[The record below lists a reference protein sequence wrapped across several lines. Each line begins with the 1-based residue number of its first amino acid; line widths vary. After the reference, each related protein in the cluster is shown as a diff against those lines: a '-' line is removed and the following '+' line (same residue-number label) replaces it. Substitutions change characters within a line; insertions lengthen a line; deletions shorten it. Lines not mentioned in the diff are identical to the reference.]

1 MTSQAVAK
9 KATIQKA
16 VPNLIPSALIYETL
30 DGKPLYFAGY
40 RDVLNGNKTI
50 EEIMATGK
58 KQSLMLNA
66 IQGHL
71 WRTHADKALT
81 IMTGEI
87 GIHISRNVNF
97 SCDLVVFEDATLAT
111 LDINQNYFE
120 VPPKIIVE
128 VDLQV
133 DPTSINLNQYILK
146 KTRKLLQFG
155 VEKVIWVFTD
165 PPLVSVATSK
175 GVWTINEWDTP
186 IEILDGYF
194 VNLADLFK
202 QKNIRFEPI
211 E

>member
-1 MTSQAVAK
+1 MPSLAATK
-9 KATIQKA
+9 KVTAPTA
-16 VPNLIPSALIYETL
+16 IPSALIYEIM
-30 DGKPLYFAGY
+30 DGKPIYFSGY

-71 WRTHADKALT
+71 WRTHTGTALT

-87 GIHISRNVNF
+87 GIHISNRLNF

-128 VDLQV
+128 VDLQA
-133 DPTSINLNQYILK
+133 DPTSININQYILK

-155 VEKVIWVFTD
+155 VEKVIWVFSD
-165 PPLVSVATSK
+165 PPLVSVATSQ
-175 GVWTINEWDTP
+175 GSWTIHEWDNP
-186 IEILDGYF
+186 IEILDGHF

-202 QKNIRFEPI
+202 QKNIKFEPM

>member
-1 MTSQAVAK
+1 MSSLAATKKIIAPTS
-9 KATIQKA
+9 
-16 VPNLIPSALIYETL
+16 IPSALIYETM
-30 DGKPLYFAGY
+30 DGKPIYFAGY

-71 WRTHADKALT
+71 WRTPTGTALT

-87 GIHISRNVNF
+87 GIHISKKLNF

-128 VDLQV
+128 VDLQA
-133 DPTSINLNQYILK
+133 DPTSININQYILK

-155 VEKVIWVFTD
+155 VEKVIWVFSD
-165 PPLVSVATSK
+165 PPLVSVATAQGS
-175 GVWTINEWDTP
+175 WIISEWDKP
-186 IEILDGYF
+186 IEILDGHF
-194 VNLADLFK
+194 VNLADLFR
-202 QKNIRFEPI
+202 QKNIKFEPL